1 MCFGVF
7 YGYVHFFSAVSY
19 KIVILR
25 KMLLD
30 DRLLMQLKNGDGKA
44 FVAIYNQY
52 HQQLYSYMLSFIK
65 TVSLREMCCRECL

>member
-1 MCFGVF
+1 MYFVVF

-30 DRLLMQLKNGDGKA
+30 DRLLMQLKNDKGKA

-52 HQQLYSYMLSFIK
+52 
-65 TVSLREMCCRECL
+65 RR